1 MGSPNLA
8 IPWRNKREMKNLLNE
23 ELIFL
28 FHEANK
34 STVFGSYLLE
44 KSVQITLILDVNKP
58 LCKTL
63 CLVLEKI

>member
-1 MGSPNLA
+1 
-8 IPWRNKREMKNLLNE
+8 MKNLLNE
-23 ELIFL
+23 GLIFL

-34 STVFGSYLLE
+34 STVFGSCLLE
-44 KSVQITLILDVNKP
+44 KSVQITLLLDVNKP